1 MLQKKYRLKN
11 KMAFT
16 ATYKQKKVVSNE
28 FLILYLGKE
37 KNDADYPTKVGFV
50 VSKKFHKRAVKRN
63 KTKRLM
69 REAYRVGLKSG
80 EMELLQRYM
89 SLIFMPKSS
98 ALGADFKTI
107 QNSLQNLLKK
117 LS

>member
-1 MLQKKYRLKN
+1 MLQNKYRLKN
-11 KMAFT
+11 RMAFT
-16 ATYKQKKVVSNE
+16 ATYKQKKVVSDE

-37 KNDADYPTKVGFV
+37 KKDIDFPTKVGFV

-63 KTKRLM
+63 KIKRFM
-69 REAYRVGLKSG
+69 REAYRLSLKSG
-80 EMELLQRYM
+80 EVELLQRYM
-89 SLIFMPKSS
+89 SLIFMPKNS

-107 QNSLQNLLKK
+107 QNSLKNLLKK